1 MGQHQQ
7 AIFLL
12 EDLESKNIADADKL
26 LNDFR
31 IFQLADI
38 YRASG
43 DTAKA
48 IECYQILANSKSEN
62 KIDYYG
68 CSALVEL
75 ATIFEK
81 TNDYSIAI
89 EYASKA
95 YNTLQHLHHVALCV
109 EVNHLLY
116 KLHKVSGNSSLA
128 LMHFEKY
135 HDAVLKMNRRE
146 VVLFANDYKRK
157 MERIA
162 ISQDISR
169 LREQNNKALMEKSN
183 QKNLSIFLIVV
194 ASLLL
199 IMLFTVRGFDTRLQ
213 LLADHVNAYSWM
225 QKLLLLVL
233 ACLYFIGYFYFFI
246 PIDKSDIVKNMSV
259 LSRLWPGL
267 IAGGV
272 SLGTILLYNRIVAI
286 RRPEMNWFVYSI
298 YTSVITFSTVFLA
311 EAAYFLFFGLS
322 GVNFFL
328 SLSLIVLASF
338 ILPLYLSIFIIENL
352 FAKHFEAVSLS
363 LTKNIDQFK
372 QKVVPERRQITLN
385 SEKTTSVLSFNV
397 SDLLIAE
404 AQGNYCKFYLKQG
417 NTVVRKLFLIT
428 MKSTDEQLGT
438 FRSIVRCHKSYLVN
452 IHHVASV
459 SGKSKGYFL
468 HFDDDVEPVPISRS
482 FQKDVLC
489 VIDNFQGGIS

>member
-12 EDLESKNIADADKL
+12 EDLESKNIAEADKL
-26 LNDFR
+26 LNNFR
-31 IFQLADI
+31 IFQLADV
-38 YRASG
+38 YKASG

-48 IECYQILANSKSEN
+48 IECYQILANSNSGN

-116 KLHKVSGNSSLA
+116 KLHKASGNSSLA

-162 ISQDISR
+162 ISQDIGR
-169 LREQNNKALMEKSN
+169 LREQNSKALKEKSN
-183 QKNLSIFLIVV
+183 QKNLSTFLIVV
-194 ASLLL
+194 ATLLL
-199 IMLFTVRGFDTRLQ
+199 IMLFSVRGFETRFQ
-213 LLADHVNAYSWM
+213 LLSDHVNSYSFS
-225 QKLLLLVL
+225 QKIVLLLVIGV
-233 ACLYFIGYFYFFI
+233 YFVGYYYFFI
-246 PIDKSDIVKNMSV
+246 PVDNLDIIKNMGV
-259 LSRLWPGL
+259 LSRLFPGL

-272 SLGTILLYNRIVAI
+272 SLGAIFLYNKIGAI
-286 RRPEMNWFVYSI
+286 RKSDMNWYVYSI
-298 YTSVITFSTVFLA
+298 YASIIGFFAVFVAELVYFS
-311 EAAYFLFFGLS
+311 FFGLS
-322 GVNFFL
+322 GVNFLL

-363 LTKNIDQFK
+363 LTKNIDQIK
-372 QKVVPERRQITLN
+372 QKVVPEKRQITLK

-428 MKSTDEQLGT
+428 MKSTGEQLGT
-438 FRSIVRCHKSYLVN
+438 FRTLVRCHKSYLVN